1 VPNCA
6 CRPWPLTPR
15 LQGGSGGSWTAP
27 APRSDGLPGPPRC
40 GARGGGVARITAG
53 GGGRKRGGSD
63 EDGASRGASPGP
75 KRRRAAEGAPL
86 RVGPA
91 PPLPRTRW
99 TRRVRRPV
107 LIGHAASLT
116 PYGPARAR
124 HCAALLRA
132 RADAPRRAVQ
142 VWERPSQGEGGGRV
156 VVRWALG
163 ESGGAGAPGDSAIRA
178 ALQGFG
184 EVVSV
189 RAVPK
194 RGLAFVTLASGAAA
208 SAALSAGAAGLQCA
222 GAMLQVTR
230 S

>member
-1 VPNCA
+1 VDPGQRRLLA
-6 CRPWPLTPR
+6 ATGYRARLGAGRAAVAWHAS
-15 LQGGSGGSWTAP
+15 LQG
-27 APRSDGLPGPPRC
+27 
-40 GARGGGVARITAG
+40 AG
-53 GGGRKRGGSD
+53 GGSV
-63 EDGASRGASPGP
+63 GAVTRTAPREERRLGP
-75 KRRRAAEGAPL
+75 KGAGRRRG
-86 RVGPA
+86 RRSGSGPP

-222 GAMLQVTR
+222 GAKLQVTR

>member
-6 CRPWPLTPR
+6 RRPWPLIPR

-27 APRSDGLPGPPRC
+27 APRSDGLPGPPQC

-86 RVGPA
+86 RVG
-91 PPLPRTRW
+91 L
-99 TRRVRRPV
+99 
-107 LIGHAASLT
+107 
-116 PYGPARAR
+116 ARAR
-124 HCAALLRA
+124 RCAALLRA
-132 RADAPRRAVQ
+132 CADAPRRAVQ
-142 VWERPSQGEGGGRV
+142 VWERPSQGEGEGRV

-163 ESGGAGAPGDSAIRA
+163 ESGGAGAPEDSAIRA

-184 EVVSV
+184 EVISV

-222 GAMLQVTR
+222 GAKLQVTR